1 MTTNREPDAPY
12 EEKGVVFEKAV
23 VGVSSLFAFDGRP
36 KSSSNTQDEEA
47 QGDGSSSDGID
58 DDDEEE
64 ENEDEEEKA
73 SENNDPAFSIAND
86 STIIGAEKRPR
97 VVLGGSP

>member
-1 MTTNREPDAPY
+1 VTTNREPDSPY

-36 KSSSNTQDEEA
+36 KSSSNTHDEDA
-47 QGDGSSSDGID
+47 QGDGSLSLDGID

-64 ENEDEEEKA
+64 NDDEEERA
-73 SENNDPAFSIAND
+73 SENNVPAFSIAND
-86 STIIGAEKRPR
+86 STIIGAEKRSR